1 VSEFTQALR
10 ALDDAAVPYR
20 VRKPPEARELDL
32 WLSPSDLDAATRC
45 LRPAGF
51 FPFNARGQDAH
62 RFFLSFDQD
71 DATWRK
77 LDVKLEGTGRPGVLG
92 RVGPAVARR
101 VPVAGRRLGPV
112 VAILGPDGAGKGTVI
127 RGLHQRCPVAVTEVY
142 LGRKPRR
149 PVDGPSGREA
159 PSLASKF
166 LPQSA
171 LLLWKAARDWRKLML
186 AYRKAWRG
194 HIVLCDR
201 HPIEVL
207 AVRPERS
214 KVAQRLER
222 LIARH
227 LIPWP
232 DLILVLD
239 APPEQLLRRKREHP
253 VETLERWRRGYAEE
267 FGPRGAVFISTAG
280 PREESLRHASRAV
293 WGSLRARRGW

>member
-1 VSEFTQALR
+1 VSDFTKALR
-10 ALDDAAVPYR
+10 ALDDAGVPYR
-20 VRKPPEARELDL
+20 VRKPAEALDL
-32 WLSPSDLDAATRC
+32 WLSRSDLGAADGC

-51 FPFNARGQDAH
+51 FPFDAPAQGAH
-62 RFFLSFDQD
+62 RFFLSFDPD

-77 LDVKLEGTGRPGVLG
+77 LDVKLEGARRLRALG
-92 RVGPAVARR
+92 RAGAAVART
-101 VPVAGRRLGPV
+101 VPLAGRRLGPV

-127 RGLHQRCPVAVTEVY
+127 RGLHKRCPVAVTEVY
-142 LGRKPRR
+142 LGRRPRR
-149 PVDGPSGREA
+149 PIEGPSGREA

-171 LLLWKAARDWRKLML
+171 LLLWKAARDWRKLVS

-214 KVAQRLER
+214 KVAQRVER
-222 LIARH
+222 FIARH

-239 APPEQLLRRKREHP
+239 APPELLLRRKHEHP
-253 VETLERWRRGYAEE
+253 IETLERWRRGYGDE
-267 FGPRGAVFISTAG
+267 FGPRGAVVISTAG
-280 PREESLRHASRAV
+280 SREESLRNASRAV
-293 WGSLRARRGW
+293 WGSLSARRGW